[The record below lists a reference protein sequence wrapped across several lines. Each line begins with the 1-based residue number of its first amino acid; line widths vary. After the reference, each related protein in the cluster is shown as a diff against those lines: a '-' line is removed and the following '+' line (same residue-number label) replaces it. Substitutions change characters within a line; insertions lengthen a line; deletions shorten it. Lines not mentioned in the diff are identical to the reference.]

1 MDKVWQR
8 HEIQLSEGNKGLTIS
23 LETSENNLNSN
34 AQDMHRKFL
43 LNIPHLTEVQEIH
56 QNIVM
61 NIKTDLEETKMKI
74 REINTVDEAVSYTHL
89 TLPTI
94 LLV

>member
-34 AQDMHRKFL
+34 AQDMHQKFL
-43 LNIPHLTEVQEIH
+43 LNLPHLAEVQERH
-56 QNIVM
+56 EKIVM
-61 NIKTDLEETKMKI
+61 NITTDL
-74 REINTVDEAVSYTHL
+74 EAVSYTHL
-89 TLPTI
+89 TLPTTPY
-94 LLV
+94 V

>member
-34 AQDMHRKFL
+34 AQDMHQRFL
-43 LNIPHLTEVQEIH
+43 LNLPHLT
-56 QNIVM
+56 
-61 NIKTDLEETKMKI
+61 
-74 REINTVDEAVSYTHL
+74 AVSYTHL
-89 TLPTI
+89 RAHET
-94 LLV
+94 